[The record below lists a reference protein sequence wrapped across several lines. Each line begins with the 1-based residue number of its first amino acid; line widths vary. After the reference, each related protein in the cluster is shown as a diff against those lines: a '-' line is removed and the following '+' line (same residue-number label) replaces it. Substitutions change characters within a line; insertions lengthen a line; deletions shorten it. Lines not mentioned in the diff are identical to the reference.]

1 MGDVEMVKNGLDNS
15 VMGYESPEHNA
26 NSVTVQ
32 SSKSN
37 FMLPLLLLYC

>member
-1 MGDVEMVKNGLDNS
+1 MGDMVMVQNGFDNS
-15 VMGYESPEHNA
+15 VFGYESPEHNA

-37 FMLPLLLLYC
+37 VILPLLLLYC